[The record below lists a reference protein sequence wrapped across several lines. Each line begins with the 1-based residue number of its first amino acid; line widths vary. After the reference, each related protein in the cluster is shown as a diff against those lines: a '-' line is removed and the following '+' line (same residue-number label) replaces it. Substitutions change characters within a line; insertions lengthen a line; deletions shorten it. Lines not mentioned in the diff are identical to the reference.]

1 MKRTLIL
8 LLMLPG
14 ILCMYAQRRKA
25 PVKVRKPEATVV
37 TPEQK
42 LFKSILPATAKVMFI
57 DSVVVSKEGFLG
69 RLPLGEAA
77 GRLGVT
83 NPKAD
88 FANQTTSYQNEFG
101 DRRIVAMG
109 DSVHS
114 ALYTQTMLG
123 DKWSKPVLIAD
134 FDTATY
140 KLQNYPF
147 LASDGVTLFFSAC
160 GPESVGGRDIFMS
173 SFDSDDTQWYKPQN
187 YGPPF
192 SSTAND
198 YLLAIDDLDTLG
210 WLVTDRRQ
218 PEGKVCIYT
227 FVPTETRRNFD
238 DEDLDDDEL
247 MAFAEIRS
255 IKDTWKFGDRK
266 AAVRRR
272 DAMLKRL
279 GAKAATAAT
288 MRFVVDDNTVVTSPS
303 QFRNDESRQYYS
315 QVLELRQMI
324 AATRGK
330 LDKARVAYHNG
341 DTTVAASILQWE
353 KELEQ
358 QQEDIHDL
366 EKIIR
371 SIEIKQ

>member
-1 MKRTLIL
+1 MKRALFFL
-8 LLMLPG
+8 LLCSAVLCASAQKTRKVAANPKKPAAVVETPG
-14 ILCMYAQRRKA
+14 
-25 PVKVRKPEATVV
+25 
-37 TPEQK
+37 QK
-42 LFKSILPATAKVMFI
+42 LFKSMLPATAKVMFI
-57 DSVVVSKEGFLG
+57 DSVVVGKEDFLS

-77 GRLGVT
+77 GKLAVT
-83 NPKAD
+83 NPNAD

-114 ALYTQTMLG
+114 AIYTQTMLG
-123 DKWSKPVLIAD
+123 DKWSKPALIAD

-147 LASDGVTLFFSAC
+147 LAADGVTLFFSAC
-160 GPESVGGRDIFMS
+160 GPESMGGRDIFIS

-210 WLVTDRRQ
+210 WLVTDRHQ
-218 PEGKVCIYT
+218 PDGKVCVYT

-247 MAFAEIRS
+247 RAFAEIRS
-255 IKDTWKFGDRK
+255 IKDTWKFGDRD

-272 DAMLKRL
+272 DTMLKRL
-279 GAKAATAAT
+279 NAKVVSTAM
-288 MRFVVDDNTVVTSPS
+288 MRFVVDNNTVVTSPS
-303 QFRNDESRQYYS
+303 QFRHEESRQYYS

-324 AATRGK
+324 ADTHGR

-341 DTTVAASILQWE
+341 DTSVASSILQWE
-353 KELEQ
+353 KEFGQ
-358 QQEDIHDL
+358 QQEDLHAL

-371 SIEIKQ
+371 SIEKN